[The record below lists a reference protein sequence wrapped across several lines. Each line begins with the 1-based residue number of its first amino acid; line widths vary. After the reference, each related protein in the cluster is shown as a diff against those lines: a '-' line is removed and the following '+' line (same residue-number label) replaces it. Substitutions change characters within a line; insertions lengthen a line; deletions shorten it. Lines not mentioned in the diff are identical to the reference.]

1 MVEEEAAMKRIL
13 VAQNY
18 SLRMCQTCQQ
28 DACVLETPVMTLT
41 ATIMAPTTLSWSSC
55 FAYIITFNAQTYEE
69 GTLTVLT
76 YR

>member
-18 SLRMCQTCQQ
+18 SLQMCQTCQQ

-41 ATIMAPTTLSWSSC
+41 TTIMASTTPSWSSC
-55 FAYIITFNAQTYEE
+55 FAYIITFNAQTYERK
-69 GTLTVLT
+69 VLSLS
-76 YR
+76 